1 MVIKRD
7 RYLEK
12 LITRKD
18 NGLVKVVT
26 GIRRCGKTY
35 LLKNLYQ
42 KWLISQGGSKTNII
56 ILELDQNANSKYRNP
71 LLLDAYLH
79 EQIKRTKGRCYIIID
94 EIQYSVPVPNPAL
107 PESAQTKE
115 NAITFYDTVLGLMD
129 QCDLYVTGSN
139 SEMLS
144 SDILTNFRG
153 RGDEIRVYP
162 LSFAEYYAAYKG
174 DKSRAWTE
182 YLYYGGMPL
191 ILTKDSEREKGAYLK
206 ELFEKI
212 YMDDI
217 VERYDVK
224 NKDDL
229 ERVTDCLA
237 STMGSLV
244 NPTNIA
250 NQFKE
255 ENTKRKRDKK
265 AAVSRNT
272 VAEYIGYA
280 KKSFLIDEAKRFD
293 IRGKQYISGQQKYYF
308 SDLGL
313 RNARLNFRQF
323 DRPHLIENA
332 VYNELRIRG
341 YSVDVGRV
349 QISIKNKN
357 GNYQTSYLE
366 SDFVIND
373 LDQRMYIQVTEG
385 LDDPKKKE
393 QELKSLLHIRD
404 GFPKIVLVD
413 QDIPTHRS
421 EEGILIMPLKEFLL
435 NEDAMR

>member
-12 LITRKD
+12 LIAKKD

-42 KWLISQGGSKTNII
+42 KWLISQGVPKTNII

-71 LLLDAYLH
+71 ILLDEYLR
-79 EQIKRTKGRCYIIID
+79 EQIKQAKGRCYVIID
-94 EIQYSVPVPNPAL
+94 EIQYSVPIPNPAL

-115 NAITFYDTVLGLMD
+115 NEITFYDTVLGLMNL
-129 QCDLYVTGSN
+129 CDLYVTGSN

-162 LSFAEYYAAYKG
+162 LSFAEYCAAYKG

-191 ILTKDSEREKGAYLK
+191 VLTKDSEREKGAYLK

-224 NKDDL
+224 SKDDL

-255 ENTKRKRDKK
+255 ENTKDEKWC
-265 AAVSRNT
+265 
-272 VAEYIGYA
+272 IGD
-280 KKSFLIDEAKRFD
+280 SLQISCRG
-293 IRGKQYISGQQKYYF
+293 GKQRIANSSIRK
-308 SDLGL
+308 SD
-313 RNARLNFRQF
+313 
-323 DRPHLIENA
+323 
-332 VYNELRIRG
+332 
-341 YSVDVGRV
+341 
-349 QISIKNKN
+349 K
-357 GNYQTSYLE
+357 GNY
-366 SDFVIND
+366 
-373 LDQRMYIQVTEG
+373 
-385 LDDPKKKE
+385 
-393 QELKSLLHIRD
+393 
-404 GFPKIVLVD
+404 
-413 QDIPTHRS
+413 DIHR
-421 EEGILIMPLKEFLL
+421 
-435 NEDAMR
+435 ED